1 MVWYSAETDLIAVR
15 DGTSLAVRGADI
27 DAELT
32 GTLADDFLEAFVATP
47 GANGGADGGRLAVL
61 GALGTAEHRTLLE
74 TARRGGGRAWT
85 PLDSVDGPSV
95 LFLEVI
101 GRCNERCVHC
111 YADSSPQNGAALDQE
126 TCLRVIS
133 EGAALGFQWLQ
144 LTGGDP
150 LLCPFLEDLVRA
162 AKAAGFRGVE
172 VYTNG
177 LALDARRVARLAVA
191 GAAFAFSFYSHDA
204 PTHDAITGVPGSQGR
219 TRAAIA
225 AAVASGCEVRASIVV
240 LEANAAHVEDTRALL
255 QSLGVAPEAIGVDG
269 VRQVGR
275 GLGLH
280 SVGGPA
286 LPSAGVH
293 LGARSVRDARAER
306 RGIHSPGKLC
316 VSYTGQVFPCIF
328 ARFLPLG
335 DVAHESLDAIVERT
349 RSGCSDSC
357 HGFDRLNRRLACFD
371 CQLTAFALG
380 AES

>member
-1 MVWYSAETDLIAVR
+1 MVWYSPETDLLAVR
-15 DGTSLAVRGADI
+15 DGTSLAVRGEDI
-27 DAELT
+27 DADLT
-32 GTLADDFLEAFVATP
+32 GTLAEDFLEAFVAQP
-47 GANGGADGGRLAVL
+47 GADGGRLAVL
-61 GALGTAEHRTLLE
+61 GAIGTPEHRTLLE
-74 TARRGGGRAWT
+74 TARRGGGRAWM

-95 LFLEVI
+95 LFLEVV

-111 YADSSPQNGAALDQE
+111 YADSSPQNAAALDRE
-126 TCLRVIS
+126 SCLRVIA
-133 EGAALGFQWLQ
+133 EGAALGFEWLQ

-162 AKAAGFRGVE
+162 AKTAGFRGVE

-204 PTHDAITGVPGSQGR
+204 STHDAITGVPGSHWR

-225 AAVASGCEVRASIVV
+225 AAVASGCEVRASIIV
-240 LEANAAHVEDTRALL
+240 LEANAGHIEDTRALL

-280 SVGGPA
+280 GAGGRT
-286 LPSAGVH
+286 LPLAGVH

-316 VSYTGQVFPCIF
+316 VSYTGQVYPCIF

-335 DVAHESLDAIVERT
+335 DVAHESLQVIVERT
-349 RSGCSDSC
+349 RRGRSESC